1 MARLKYLYPFLFG
14 LIPILNVV
22 SRNPGYATRSDILA
36 VLGFA
41 IAGCAALFGLLL
53 VLLRRNAAIAASL
66 VFLLVLGFYAAVPLA
81 VLAVDAVGT
90 AGLALLLIPASAL
103 AVGWWWLVRH
113 PRALDRF
120 SSFLALSGFFVVAW
134 LSAHI
139 ILDQGHARAAI
150 QHSSIARKLAQPV
163 RVLSGKRPTQVAPDI
178 YLIIL
183 DEYANSSVLQ
193 EQFRFDN
200 RVFEDS
206 LRQLGF
212 TIPKSVHSNYTHTIL
227 SLPSLLNFSHL
238 TELSGELGRSAT
250 DPTLPNYLLQHNR
263 TVAFLKSQGYT
274 YLFYPSQWWPATQ
287 HGPDA
292 DAEFQVWHKTSLGR
306 ELSRSHFRRTL
317 TRMTLLGQF
326 FRDPPYDADHVE
338 RTLQALTSVP
348 ARTEPTFAFAHVMNP
363 HYPYVFEADCRSVSP
378 HGAQRKRVAYVNQLQ
393 CLNRL
398 LLGTV
403 TALLKRSQ
411 TPPVI
416 LLQGDHGTSTLNFS
430 WARNAAAV
438 TPAQARERF
447 GAFGAYY
454 LPEGGRRLV
463 SDSVTLVNVLQKVLG
478 YYLGADVPPSG
489 DELYMSIERKPYDF
503 VQAEPSRLT
512 PSASR

>member
-1 MARLKYLYPFLFG
+1 MARLKYLYPLLFG

-22 SRNPGYATRSDILA
+22 DRNPGYATRSDILA

-41 IAGCAALFGLLL
+41 LAACAAVYGLL
-53 VLLRRNAAIAASL
+53 VVILRRKAPVAALL

-81 VLAVDAVGT
+81 VVAVDAFGT
-90 AGLALLLIPASAL
+90 AGLGLLLLPAC
-103 AVGWWWLVRH
+103 AVGAVCWWLVRH
-113 PRALDRF
+113 PRSLERV
-120 SSFLALSGFFVVAW
+120 SRFLALSGFFVVLW
-134 LSAHI
+134 LSARI
-139 ILDQGHARAAI
+139 ILDQRRARLAI
-150 QHSSIARKLAQPV
+150 ERSSIVRKLAQPIAV
-163 RVLSGKRPTQVAPDI
+163 KPGKRPAQVAPDI

-183 DEYANSSVLQ
+183 DEYANSDVLR
-193 EQFRFDN
+193 EQFSFDN

-212 TIPKSVHSNYTHTIL
+212 TIPKSVRSNYTHTIL

-238 TELSGELGRSAT
+238 TELAEELGRSAT
-250 DPTLPNYLLQHNR
+250 DPTLPGYLLQHNR
-263 TVAFLKSQGYT
+263 TVSFLKSQGYS
-274 YLFYPSQWWPATQ
+274 YLFYPSQWWPATE
-287 HGPDA
+287 HGLDA
-292 DAEFQVWHKTSLGR
+292 DAEFQAWHETTLGR

-317 TRMTLLGQF
+317 TRMTLLGQI

-338 RTLQALTSVP
+338 RTLEALTSVP
-348 ARTEPTFAFAHVMNP
+348 THAEPTFAFAHVMNP
-363 HYPYVFEADCRSVSP
+363 HYPYVFEADCRPVPP
-378 HGAQRKRVAYVNQLQ
+378 HGAKRKRVAYVNQLQ

-403 TALLKRSQ
+403 TALLKQSQ

-454 LPEGGRRLV
+454 LPEGGSRLV

-478 YYLGADVPPSG
+478 YYLGADVQPSG

-503 VQAEPSRLT
+503 VQVDPRRLT
-512 PSASR
+512 PSGFR

>member
-1 MARLKYLYPFLFG
+1 MARLKYLYPLLFAF
-14 LIPILNVV
+14 IPILNVI

-36 VLGFA
+36 VSGFA
-41 IAGCAALFGLLL
+41 IAACTLVYGLLL
-53 VLLRRNAAIAASL
+53 VLLRRNTAVAALA

-81 VLAVDAVGT
+81 VAAVEAVGT
-90 AGLALLLIPASAL
+90 LGLGLLLLLACAL
-103 AVGWWWLVRH
+103 GAAGWWLLRH
-113 PRALDRF
+113 PSFLDRF
-120 SSFLALSGFFVVAW
+120 SSFLALSSFFVVLW
-134 LSAHI
+134 LSTRI
-139 ILDQGHARAAI
+139 ILDQRHASLAI
-150 QHSSIARKLAQPV
+150 QHSSLARKLAQPIPMKP
-163 RVLSGKRPTQVAPDI
+163 SGRPVPVAPDI

-183 DEYANSSVLQ
+183 DEYANSSVLR
-193 EQFRFDN
+193 EQFSFDN
-200 RVFEDS
+200 RAFEDS

-212 TIPKSVHSNYTHTIL
+212 TIPKSVRSNYTHTIL

-238 TELSGELGRSAT
+238 TELTKELGRSAT
-250 DPTLPNYLLQHNR
+250 DPTLPGYLLQHNR
-263 TVAFLKSQGYT
+263 TVTFLKGQGYT
-274 YLFYPSQWWPATQ
+274 YLFFPSQWWPATQ
-287 HGPDA
+287 HGLHA
-292 DAEFQVWHKTSLGR
+292 DSEFQAWHGMTLGR

-317 TRMTLLGQF
+317 TRMTPLGQI

-338 RTLQALTSVP
+338 RTLEALTSVP
-348 ARTEPTFAFAHVMNP
+348 ARPEPTFVFAHVMNP
-363 HYPYVFEADCRSVSP
+363 HYPYVFEADCRPVPP
-378 HGAQRKRVAYVNQLQ
+378 HGAKRKRVAYVNQLQ

-398 LLGTV
+398 LLATV
-403 TALLKRSQ
+403 SALLKQSP

-454 LPEGGRRLV
+454 LPGGGSRLM

-478 YYLGADVPPSG
+478 YYLGADVQPSG

-503 VQAEPSRLT
+503 VQVDPRSLAR
-512 PSASR
+512 SALR